1 MRYEVTVKLL
11 SHCVTVFWANK
22 SGVLHDG
29 VFPFFFF
36 FFFFYFSLPPPPP
49 PPRLL
54 KEYLGDLG
62 DLILK

>member
-11 SHCVTVFWANK
+11 SHCVTVFWVNK

-36 FFFFYFSLPPPPP
+36 FF
-49 PPRLL
+49 
-54 KEYLGDLG
+54 
-62 DLILK
+62 

>member
-29 VFPFFFF
+29 VFPVFFF
-36 FFFFYFSLPPPPP
+36 LIQLTPP
-49 PPRLL
+49 
-54 KEYLGDLG
+54 KTFEGN
-62 DLILK
+62 IWVT

>member
-36 FFFFYFSLPPPPP
+36 FFFKSAYPPPPP
-49 PPRLL
+49 PP
-54 KEYLGDLG
+54 KTFEGISG
-62 DLILK
+62 

>member
-36 FFFFYFSLPPPPP
+36 FLSQLNP

>member
-36 FFFFYFSLPPPPP
+36 FFFFKSAYPPPPP
-49 PPRLL
+49 Q
-54 KEYLGDLG
+54 DF
-62 DLILK
+62 

>member
-36 FFFFYFSLPPPPP
+36 FKSAYPPP

>member
-36 FFFFYFSLPPPPP
+36 FLSQLTPP

>member
-29 VFPFFFF
+29 VFPFFFL
-36 FFFFYFSLPPPPP
+36 SQLTPPPP
-49 PPRLL
+49 
-54 KEYLGDLG
+54 KTFEGISG
-62 DLILK
+62 

>member
-36 FFFFYFSLPPPPP
+36 FFFLSQLTPPPPP
-49 PPRLL
+49 
-54 KEYLGDLG
+54 KTFEGISG
-62 DLILK
+62 

>member
-22 SGVLHDG
+22 SGVFHVG

-36 FFFFYFSLPPPPP
+36 FFFLSQLTPPPP
-49 PPRLL
+49 
-54 KEYLGDLG
+54 KTFEGISG
-62 DLILK
+62 